1 MDYRLR
7 RCVFGFLTLLQI
19 CPPLHVTFL
28 AHELGL
34 TVQAKGKKRR
44 GGDEDDD
51 ADKPR
56 DVYQSVSAY
65 ISLDQQ

>member
-1 MDYRLR
+1 M
-7 RCVFGFLTLLQI
+7 
-19 CPPLHVTFL
+19 VTFL
-28 AHELGL
+28 AHELKL

-65 ISLDQQ
+65 ILLDQQ